1 MYYNMFSNYLFQK
14 ILIGVSAI
22 VEIFVYKNR
31 HLLPHYINEIECDYN
46 SSIGKRCLD
55 GNMDSVF
62 FV

>member
-31 HLLPHYINEIECDYN
+31 HLLPHYISEIDCHN
-46 SSIGKRCLD
+46 TTIGKRCLD